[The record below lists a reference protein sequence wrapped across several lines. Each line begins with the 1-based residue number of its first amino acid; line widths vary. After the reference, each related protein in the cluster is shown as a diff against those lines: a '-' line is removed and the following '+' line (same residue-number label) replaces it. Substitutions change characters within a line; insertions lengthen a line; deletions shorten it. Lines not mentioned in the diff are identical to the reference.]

1 MSAHTMTPD
10 GKTTQNGDMP
20 LSAFGGGITDAD
32 DDTDDSHPGDY
43 DYTAAIERGQ
53 RPWRDR
59 DVLVYLRV
67 EEAMSYRQIAGEAF
81 DGAISGEGVRQA
93 ALSYDIEAERDP
105 EDLSPREL
113 ALRYSAEKDDTDAP
127 GGGDTY
133 TKYTLRE
140 AIGNYLRFVNEYTH
154 TIVRFRFRFRSA
166 GGSMRPGSIPGRP
179 MRLCGTTPMTRP
191 YCAFGRTTAVST
203 SDDHAD
209 GGRPMSDAEAVVEE
223 TETSAGFKAIGEQR
237 FFAEYFRAV
246 RRARR
251 RDEAPPQRRWALR
264 NRRRP
269 GIGRH
274 GSEQPRSRGAG
285 TLLGDGRRH
294 RAEHL
299 ADAGHSR
306 DGQEWRPR

>member
-113 ALRYSAEKDDTDAP
+113 AP
-127 GGGDTY
+127 GT
-133 TKYTLRE
+133 
-140 AIGNYLRFVNEYTH
+140 
-154 TIVRFRFRFRSA
+154 
-166 GGSMRPGSIPGRP
+166 RPR
-179 MRLCGTTPMTRP
+179 RTTPTP
-191 YCAFGRTTAVST
+191 
-203 SDDHAD
+203 
-209 GGRPMSDAEAVVEE
+209 
-223 TETSAGFKAIGEQR
+223 
-237 FFAEYFRAV
+237 
-246 RRARR
+246 RR
-251 RDEAPPQRRWALR
+251 R
-264 NRRRP
+264 
-269 GIGRH
+269 RH
-274 GSEQPRSRGAG
+274 VHEVYARGSDR
-285 TLLGDGRRH
+285 
-294 RAEHL
+294 
-299 ADAGHSR
+299 
-306 DGQEWRPR
+306 

>member
-127 GGGDTY
+127 GGDDTY

-154 TIVRFRFRFRSA
+154 TIVRFRFRSA
-166 GGSMRPGSIPGRP
+166 GGSMPRFDSGPTHAALRHN
-179 MRLCGTTPMTRP
+179 PMTRP

-203 SDDHAD
+203 SDHT
-209 GGRPMSDAEAVVEE
+209 R
-223 TETSAGFKAIGEQR
+223 TE
-237 FFAEYFRAV
+237 
-246 RRARR
+246 
-251 RDEAPPQRRWALR
+251 
-264 NRRRP
+264 
-269 GIGRH
+269 
-274 GSEQPRSRGAG
+274 
-285 TLLGDGRRH
+285 GDR
-294 RAEHL
+294 
-299 ADAGHSR
+299 
-306 DGQEWRPR
+306 

>member
-127 GGGDTY
+127 GGDDTY
-133 TKYTLRE
+133 TKYTLGE

-154 TIVRFRFRFRSA
+154 TIVRFRFRSA

-179 MRLCGTTPMTRP
+179 MRLCGTTP
-191 YCAFGRTTAVST
+191 Y
-203 SDDHAD
+203 
-209 GGRPMSDAEAVVEE
+209 DA
-223 TETSAGFKAIGEQR
+223 TILR
-237 FFAEYFRAV
+237 LRAY
-246 RRARR
+246 
-251 RDEAPPQRRWALR
+251 DC
-264 NRRRP
+264 
-269 GIGRH
+269 GID
-274 GSEQPRSRGAG
+274 Q
-285 TLLGDGRRH
+285 
-294 RAEHL
+294 
-299 ADAGHSR
+299 
-306 DGQEWRPR
+306 